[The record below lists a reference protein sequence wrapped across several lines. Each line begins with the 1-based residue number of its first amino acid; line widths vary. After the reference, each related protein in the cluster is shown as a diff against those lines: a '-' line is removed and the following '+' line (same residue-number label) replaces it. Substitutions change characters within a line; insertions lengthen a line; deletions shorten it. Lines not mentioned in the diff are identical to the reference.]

1 MAKESSIIDE
11 YFALRKARIKT
22 GKEMPTQFR
31 EIYYRALMEHASG
44 HSELHR
50 EMALELAN
58 ALKDIIAGT
67 ANDLLSPET
76 RSVGKSGRTPTE
88 ESCVKDAVAYRR
100 AVESKL
106 IEDRHP
112 IKTIL
117 KAFGGDDPM
126 NGGISR
132 STVIKWMKDPR
143 FNTIEPRPIEPDLIK
158 FLLEKAG
165 EVYKRKFSKKA
176 RI

>member
-1 MAKESSIIDE
+1 MAKKSSTLDE
-11 YFALRKARIKT
+11 YFALRKERLKT
-22 GKEMPTQFR
+22 GTEMPTQFR
-31 EIYYRALMEHASG
+31 KIYYRALMEHASRN
-44 HSELHR
+44 SVLDP
-50 EMALELAN
+50 EMAFELAN
-58 ALKDIIAGT
+58 ALRDIIAGT

-88 ESCVKDAVAYRR
+88 ESCIEDAVAYYRT
-100 AVESKL
+100 VESKL

-117 KAFGGDDPM
+117 IAFGGSEPM

-132 STVIKWMKDPR
+132 STVNKWMKDPR
-143 FNTIEPRPIEPDLIK
+143 FKTIKPERARPDLTK

-165 EVYKRKFSKKA
+165 EVYKREFTKKA